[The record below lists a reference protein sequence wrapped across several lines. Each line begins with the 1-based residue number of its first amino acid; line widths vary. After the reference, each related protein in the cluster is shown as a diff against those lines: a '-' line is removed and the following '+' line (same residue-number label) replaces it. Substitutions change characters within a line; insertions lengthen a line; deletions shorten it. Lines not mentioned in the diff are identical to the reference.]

1 MEGGLLLLLLST
13 FHAALHVSVFV
24 SLVSLL
30 SNVGKGSSS
39 DTSPSLLDAR
49 ESHLKLLGEAQKR
62 GLECVERGSAGPCPE
77 QDPSFVQGLPRK
89 VRKDE
94 QHRGAPE

>member
-1 MEGGLLLLLLST
+1 MEGGPLLLLLTT

-39 DTSPSLLDAR
+39 HTSPSLLDAR
-49 ESHLKLLGEAQKR
+49 
-62 GLECVERGSAGPCPE
+62 
-77 QDPSFVQGLPRK
+77 
-89 VRKDE
+89 
-94 QHRGAPE
+94 